1 MDSKE
6 ERVHHLEVD
15 LDEDDGEYLSRCQVD
30 TPPKIVDL
38 TWRLVNDRR
47 PDVDSVVDFGC
58 GDARFASAG
67 KWGSYV
73 GYEIDPKRAPK
84 SRLPCGASFQVADAF
99 GVSSLAGCFSACV
112 GNPPYV
118 RHHDLGGAWL
128 AKTESRLSQI
138 DGYVS
143 DGRSNAYV
151 YFMWL
156 ALDCVAANG
165 LVAMVVPYEW
175 SSRPASAALRK
186 FISDKRWGV
195 DIYHL
200 HEAGFERVLTT
211 ACIAIIDKAS
221 KTGRWKFHDVAPD
234 LSTRPLRSVTRSSE
248 RRLDYEE
255 AATGTRAHR
264 GLSPGGQEA
273 FVLTEEKRIHFRLER
288 GRDVVPAVTS
298 FRHLESK
305 QATLSES
312 LFRENYINAGKPCW
326 LLNTAADPSA
336 ALGVYLATI
345 GESIRANYTCS
356 ARREWWRFPMPRP
369 PHILYASG
377 FKSTVAPK
385 MFRNDIGAIHVGGI
399 HGIYCERAGMVK
411 SVFDRLS
418 EMDLSS
424 RVVPLSNGF
433 LKLEVHQMNSILNAL
448 VHELQ
453 GNSQ

>member
-6 ERVHHLEVD
+6 ERIHQSAVD
-15 LDEDDGEYLSRCQVD
+15 LHEGDGEYLSRCQVD
-30 TPPKIVDL
+30 TPSKIVEL

-47 PDVDSVVDFGC
+47 PDVGSVVDFGC
-58 GDARFASAG
+58 GDARFASVG
-67 KWGSYV
+67 EWGSYV
-73 GYEIDPKRAPK
+73 GYEIDPKRAPHLQ
-84 SRLPCGASFQVADAF
+84 LPSGASVQVADAF
-99 GVSSLAGCFSACV
+99 SVDGLAGCFSVCV

-118 RHHDLGGAWL
+118 RHHDLGAVWL
-128 AKTESRLSQI
+128 EKTESRLSQI
-138 DGYVS
+138 ANYVS
-143 DGRSNAYV
+143 DGRSNAYI

-156 ALDCVAANG
+156 ALDSVAADG
-165 LVAMVVPYEW
+165 LIAMVVPYEW

-211 ACIAIIDKAS
+211 ACIAIVDKSS

-248 RRLDYEE
+248 RRLDYEV
-255 AATGTRAHR
+255 AASATRARR

-288 GRDVVPAVTS
+288 GKDVVPAVTT
-298 FRHLESK
+298 FRHLVSE

-312 LFRENYINAGKPCW
+312 LFRTNYINVGKPCW
-326 LLNTAADPSA
+326 LLNTVAKPSA
-336 ALGVYLATI
+336 ALSAYLTTI
-345 GESIRANYTCS
+345 DESIRANYTCS
-356 ARREWWRFPMPRP
+356 VRREWWKFPMPRP

-385 MFRNDIGAIHVGGI
+385 MFRNEIGAIHVGGI

-411 SVFDRLS
+411 SIFDRLC

-433 LKLEVHQMNSILNAL
+433 LKLEVNQMNSILNAMVL
-448 VHELQ
+448 ELS
-453 GNSQ
+453 GNTQ